1 MAALLYQQANY
12 HWLRKLAHGREVYLI
27 PTGDIAAVVFTTE
40 MLTQLRSRGIDLDK
54 VSHFQA
60 RQDGKLLDKT
70 ANTKFAA
77 QQIAE
82 VIQSWLPA
90 RTTDPDSQHEI
101 TKLRNELAELRQ
113 RAGEDLGDTATPPR
127 TASSPATTP
136 IQRALLNNSTDP
148 TPPPSF
154 DPSCLLVGPATVNP
168 WLTEH
173 MPPTLAVRAFN
184 KGPKDLP
191 ISEPKRKV
199 LTENI
204 TKTETWWSRQ
214 PAEALETVERV
225 AVMMG
230 IPVSLLG
237 KNYEGQPPSASPI
250 D

>member
-1 MAALLYQQANY
+1 MGNYWTLAN
-12 HWLRKLAHGREVYLI
+12 K
-27 PTGDIAAVVFTTE
+27 
-40 MLTQLRSRGIDLDK
+40 
-54 VSHFQA
+54 
-60 RQDGKLLDKT
+60 
-70 ANTKFAA
+70 KFAA

-113 RAGEDLGDTATPPR
+113 RAGEDPGDTATPPR
-127 TASSPATTP
+127 TGPSASSPATTP
-136 IQRALLNNSTDP
+136 IQRALMNNSTNP
-148 TPPPSF
+148 PPPPSF

-173 MPPTLAVRAFN
+173 MPTTLAVRAFKKWLN
-184 KGPKDLP
+184 HLP

-214 PAEALETVERV
+214 PAESLETR
-225 AVMMG
+225 G
-230 IPVSLLG
+230 S
-237 KNYEGQPPSASPI
+237 S
-250 D
+250 